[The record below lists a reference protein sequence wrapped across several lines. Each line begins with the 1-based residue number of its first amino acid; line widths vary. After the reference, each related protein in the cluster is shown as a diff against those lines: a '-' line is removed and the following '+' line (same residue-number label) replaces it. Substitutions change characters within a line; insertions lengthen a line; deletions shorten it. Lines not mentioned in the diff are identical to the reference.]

1 MVRSWILVNRELIFT
16 LTHVGSGRNSKQQRA
31 MVLLKLLDPA
41 LDKAMGTNT
50 LETGDYQWRDDMMAD
65 LAKSIDK
72 KLQKWVTKG
81 PPFCYDTNKP
91 ADVQLWITRRQ
102 HGMEWSKSASA
113 RQLAKTAYQAY
124 AERFSAV
131 TKDESRS
138 TFHKCLDKF
147 LKQVRAKEQ
156 GELKELQK
164 VLLLPIGLL
173 TGCTEANVIDKFSF
187 VSGNFLS
194 AVFDFFASKIK
205 KAPVMKVTKRLK
217 DREDD
222 SKTYYICGVVA
233 RSMETRA
240 KNKANCKQFLSAL
253 DNLKIS
259 ADAAAKH
266 GLPTRHVT
274 LRNRGGL
281 IFASANYYLLMCKV
295 EDRFYSTVGT
305 YFFYYFCFH
314 YYVPLSRTGHDA
326 RQLSSHKSGCHFKYP
341 QRSVARCSASRR
353 V

>member
-1 MVRSWILVNRELIFT
+1 
-16 LTHVGSGRNSKQQRA
+16 

-50 LETGDYQWRDDMMAD
+50 LETGDYQWRDDMMPD
-65 LAKSIDK
+65 LVKAIDK

-81 PPFCYDTNKP
+81 PPFCYDASNP

-102 HGMEWSKSASA
+102 HGMDWSKSTSG
-113 RQLAKTAYQAY
+113 RQLAKAAYQAY

-147 LKQVRAKEQ
+147 FKQVRTKEQ
-156 GELKELQK
+156 GELQELQK
-164 VLLLPIGLL
+164 VLLLPIGVL
-173 TGCTEANVIDKFSF
+173 TGCVEANVVDKFSF
-187 VSGNFLS
+187 VTGNFLT

-205 KAPVMKVTKRLK
+205 KAPVIKVTKRLK

-240 KNKANCKQFLSAL
+240 KNKANAKHFLSAL

-259 ADAAAKH
+259 ADVAAKH

-305 YFFYYFCFH
+305 YFFLLFLFSLLRPTFYH
-314 YYVPLSRTGHDA
+314 
-326 RQLSSHKSGCHFKYP
+326 
-341 QRSVARCSASRR
+341 RS
-353 V
+353 